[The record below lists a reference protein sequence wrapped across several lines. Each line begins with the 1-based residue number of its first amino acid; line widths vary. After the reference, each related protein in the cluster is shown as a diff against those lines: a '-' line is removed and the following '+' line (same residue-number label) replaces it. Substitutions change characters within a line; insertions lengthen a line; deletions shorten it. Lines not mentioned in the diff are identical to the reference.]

1 MKIKKLKVLFL
12 LPIVFLMTSSQK
24 TDPDYFEIS
33 KNLKLVASVYE
44 KINNYYV
51 DEILPGRVMKK
62 GIDAMLKSL
71 DPYTVYISE
80 AQIEDFRF
88 TTTGEY
94 GGIGASIKKRNNKT
108 LISEL
113 YENSP
118 AEKSGLIPG
127 DEIKTIDEI
136 EISNKTL
143 EEIGSLL
150 KGPAESIINLKII
163 RNNQLLEKL
172 VKREKIQIPA
182 VNFYKKINPSTGIIK
197 LTSFTNTAS
206 VEFKKAL
213 SSLQDDKIKNLIIDL
228 RANGGGLLNEAVKIV
243 NFFIPKGQEVVST
256 KSRIKEMNRS
266 YTTQA
271 LPIAQDLSLVVLV
284 DEYSASASEI
294 VAGSLQDLDKAIVIG
309 NTSFGKGL
317 VQQTKP
323 VSFGGQIKLT
333 VAKYYTPSGRCIQKL
348 DYSTVQGSSK
358 KIEDSLVKKFKTK
371 NGRTV
376 YDSRGIEPDI
386 KIEPQ
391 YFSAVTQNL
400 LVKDVI
406 FDFVNENINYY
417 KKDSL
422 LPDSFVMSDT
432 AYSTFMTYAI
442 NKKMDYQTESS
453 QQLKEFV
460 KIAKKEKYVEENE
473 EVFKLLESIFK
484 IDLSKDL
491 KKHDKEIRFFLENEI
506 ISRKHF
512 QKGRMEAS
520 IKEDPYVKQAIGV
533 FKNTTKDK
541 QILGIN
547 ELLKSTTHSKVYDFF
562 NS

>member
-127 DEIKTIDEI
+127 DEIKIIDEI

-150 KGPAESIINLKII
+150 KGPAESIIKLKII
-163 RNNQLLEKL
+163 RNNQPLEKL

-271 LPIAQDLSLVVLV
+271 LPIAQDLSLAVLV

-391 YFSAVTQNL
+391 YFNAVTQNL

-406 FDFVNENINYY
+406 FDFVNDNINYY

-422 LPDSFVMSDT
+422 FPESFVVSDT
-432 AYSTFMTYAI
+432 AYSAFMRYAL

-473 EVFKLLESIFK
+473 GVFRLLDSIFK
-484 IDLSKDL
+484 VDLSKDL
-491 KKHDKEIRFFLENEI
+491 KKHQKEIKFFLENEI

-520 IKEDPYVKQAIGV
+520 VKQDPYIEQAIGV
-533 FKNTTKDK
+533 FKNKTKYN

-547 ELLKSTTHSKVYDFF
+547 
-562 NS
+562 

>member
-1 MKIKKLKVLFL
+1 MKTKKLKLLFL
-12 LPIVFLMTSSQK
+12 ITIGFLMTSSQK

-33 KNLKLVASVYE
+33 KNLKLVASIYE

-51 DEILPGRVMKK
+51 DEVLPGRVMKK

-71 DPYTVYISE
+71 DPYTVYVSE

-94 GGIGASIKKRNNKT
+94 GGIGAIIKKRNNKT

-118 AEKSGLIPG
+118 ADKSGLIPG
-127 DEIKTIDEI
+127 DEINIIDGTEV
-136 EISNKTL
+136 SNKTL

-150 KGPAESIINLKII
+150 KGPAESIIKLEIK
-163 RNNQLLEKL
+163 RVNQTLEKL

-182 VNFYKKINPSTGIIK
+182 VNFYKKITPQTGIIK
-197 LTSFTNTAS
+197 LTSFTNTAAL
-206 VEFKKAL
+206 EFKKAL
-213 SSLQDDKIKNLIIDL
+213 STLQRENIKNLIIDL
-228 RANGGGLLNEAVKIV
+228 RSNGGGLLNEAVKIV

-256 KSRIKEMNRS
+256 KSRIKEMNRT
-266 YTTQA
+266 YTAQEM
-271 LPIAQDLSLVVLV
+271 PIAQELSLAVLV

-294 VAGSLQDLDKAIVIG
+294 VAGSLQDLDKAIIIG

-348 DYSTVQGSSK
+348 DYSTAQGSSK
-358 KIEDSLVKKFKTK
+358 KIEDSLVRMFKTK

-376 YDSRGIEPDI
+376 YDSRGVEPDI
-386 KIEPQ
+386 KIEPK
-391 YFSAVTQNL
+391 YFSAVTQTL

-406 FDFVNENINYY
+406 FDFVNENINYF
-417 KKDSL
+417 KNDSL
-422 LPDSFVMSDT
+422 FPDSFKLPDT
-432 AYSTFMTYAI
+432 AYSTFMSFAL
-442 NKKMDYQTESS
+442 NKKIDYQTESS

-460 KIAKKEKYVEENE
+460 QIAKKEKYIVENK
-473 EVFKLLESIFK
+473 EVFKLLDSIFK
-484 IDLSKDL
+484 VDLSKDL
-491 KKHDKEIRFFLENEI
+491 KKHDKEIKFFLENEF

-512 QKGRMEAS
+512 QKGRIEAS
-520 IKEDPYVKQAIGV
+520 IKKDPHLEQALEV
-533 FKNTTKDK
+533 LKNPNKYN

-547 ELLKSTTHSKVYDFF
+547 
-562 NS
+562 

>member
-1 MKIKKLKVLFL
+1 MKFKKLKAL
-12 LPIVFLMTSSQK
+12 LLVPVILLMTSSQK

-88 TTTGEY
+88 ATTGEY
-94 GGIGASIKKRNNKT
+94 GGIGASIKKIDKKT
-108 LISEL
+108 IVSEL

-118 AEKSGLIPG
+118 AEKCGLIPG
-127 DEIKTIDEI
+127 DEIKTIDGI
-136 EISNKTL
+136 EISNKNL

-150 KGPAESIINLKII
+150 KGPAESTITLRIN
-163 RNNQLLEKL
+163 RNNQPLEKL

-182 VNFYKKINPSTGIIK
+182 VNFYKKINSNTGIIK

-206 VEFKKAL
+206 AEFKKAL
-213 SSLQDDKIKNLIIDL
+213 SSLQKDKIENLIIDL
-228 RANGGGLLNEAVKIV
+228 RSNGGGLLNEAVKIV

-271 LPIAQDLSLVVLV
+271 LPIAQDLSLAVLV

-376 YDSRGIEPDI
+376 YDSRGVEPDI
-386 KIEPQ
+386 KTDPEF
-391 YFSAVTQNL
+391 FSAVTQTL
-400 LVKDVI
+400 LINEVI
-406 FDFVNENINYY
+406 FDFVNKNIDYY

-422 LPDSFVMSDT
+422 FPVLFSLPDT
-432 AYSTFMTYAI
+432 AYESFASYAL
-442 NKKMDYQTESS
+442 NKKIDYQTESS
-453 QQLKEFV
+453 LQLKEFV
-460 KIAKKEKYVEENE
+460 KTATKEKYVEENQE
-473 EVFKLLESIFK
+473 IFILLDSIFK
-484 IDLSKDL
+484 VNLSKDL
-491 KKHDKEIRFFLENEI
+491 KKHESEIKFFLENEF

-520 IKEDPYVKQAIGV
+520 IKKDPYVKQALEV
-533 FKNTTKDK
+533 FQDTTKYN

-547 ELLKSTTHSKVYDFF
+547 
-562 NS
+562 

>member
-1 MKIKKLKVLFL
+1 MKVKKLKVLFL
-12 LPIVFLMTSSQK
+12 FPIVLLMTSSQK
-24 TDPDYFEIS
+24 TDPNYFEIS

-88 TTTGEY
+88 ATTGEY
-94 GGIGASIKKRNNKT
+94 GGIGASIKKTNNKT

-118 AEKSGLIPG
+118 AFKSGLVPG
-127 DEIKTIDEI
+127 DEIQTIDGVEVD
-136 EISNKTL
+136 NKTL

-150 KGPAESIINLKII
+150 KGPAESTIKLEIK
-163 RNNQLLEKL
+163 RANQTLEKL

-182 VNFYKKINPSTGIIK
+182 VNFYKKITPQTGIIK

-213 SSLQDDKIKNLIIDL
+213 LKLQKENIKNLIIDL
-228 RANGGGLLNEAVKIV
+228 RSNGGGLLNEAVKIV

-271 LPIAQDLSLVVLV
+271 QPIAQELSLVVLV

-294 VAGSLQDLDKAIVIG
+294 VAGSLQDLDKAIVVG

-376 YDSRGIEPDI
+376 YDSRGVEPDI
-386 KIEPQ
+386 IIEPQ
-391 YFSAVTQNL
+391 YFSAITQNL
-400 LVKDVI
+400 LIKDVI

-422 LPDSFVMSDT
+422 FPESFELPDT
-432 AYSTFMTYAI
+432 TYSAFMRYVLNI
-442 NKKMDYQTESS
+442 KMDYQTESS

-460 KIAKKEKYVEENE
+460 KIAKKEKYIEENV

-484 IDLSKDL
+484 VNISKDL
-491 KKHDKEIRFFLENEI
+491 KKNDKEIKFFLENEF

-520 IKEDPYVKQAIGV
+520 IKEDPYVEQAMDV
-533 FKNTTKDK
+533 FKNATKYN

-547 ELLKSTTHSKVYDFF
+547 
-562 NS
+562 

>member
-1 MKIKKLKVLFL
+1 MKFKKLKAL
-12 LPIVFLMTSSQK
+12 LLVPVILLMTSSQK

-88 TTTGEY
+88 ATTGEY
-94 GGIGASIKKRNNKT
+94 GGIGASIKKIDKKT
-108 LISEL
+108 IVSEL

-118 AEKSGLIPG
+118 AEKCGLIPG
-127 DEIKTIDEI
+127 DEIKTIDGI
-136 EISNKTL
+136 EISNKNL

-150 KGPAESIINLKII
+150 KGPAESTITLRIN
-163 RNNQLLEKL
+163 RNNQPLEKL

-182 VNFYKKINPSTGIIK
+182 VNFYKKINSNTGIIK

-206 VEFKKAL
+206 AEFKKAL
-213 SSLQDDKIKNLIIDL
+213 SSLQKDKIENLIIDL
-228 RANGGGLLNEAVKIV
+228 RSNGGGLLNEAVKIV

-266 YTTQA
+266 YATQA
-271 LPIAQDLSLVVLV
+271 LPIAQDLSLAVLV

-376 YDSRGIEPDI
+376 YDSRGVEPDI
-386 KIEPQ
+386 KIDPEF
-391 YFSAVTQNL
+391 FSAVTQTL
-400 LVKDVI
+400 LINEVI
-406 FDFVNENINYY
+406 FDFVNKNIDYY

-422 LPDSFVMSDT
+422 FPVLFSLPDT
-432 AYSTFMTYAI
+432 AYESFAGYAL
-442 NKKMDYQTESS
+442 NKKIDYQTESS
-453 QQLKEFV
+453 LQLKEFV
-460 KIAKKEKYVEENE
+460 KTATKEKYVEENQE
-473 EVFKLLESIFK
+473 IFILLDSIFK
-484 IDLSKDL
+484 VNLSKDL
-491 KKHDKEIRFFLENEI
+491 KKHESEIKFFLENEF

-520 IKEDPYVKQAIGV
+520 IKKDPYVKQALEV
-533 FKNTTKDK
+533 FQDTTKYN

-547 ELLKSTTHSKVYDFF
+547 
-562 NS
+562 

>member
-127 DEIKTIDEI
+127 DEIKIIDEI

-163 RNNQLLEKL
+163 RNNQPLEKL

-206 VEFKKAL
+206 AEFKKAL

-271 LPIAQDLSLVVLV
+271 LPIAQELSLVVLV

-358 KIEDSLVKKFKTK
+358 KIEDSLVKRFKTK

-391 YFSAVTQNL
+391 YFNAVTQNL
-400 LVKDVI
+400 IVKDVI
-406 FDFVNENINYY
+406 FDFVNDNINYY

-422 LPDSFVMSDT
+422 FPESFVLSDT
-432 AYSTFMTYAI
+432 AYISFMRYAL

-460 KIAKKEKYVEENE
+460 KIAKKEKYVDENE
-473 EVFKLLESIFK
+473 EIFRVLDSIFK
-484 IDLSKDL
+484 VDLFKDL
-491 KKHDKEIRFFLENEI
+491 KKHNKEIKFFLENEF

-520 IKEDPYVKQAIGV
+520 IKEDPYVKEAIDV
-533 FKNTTKDK
+533 FKNTAKYN

-547 ELLKSTTHSKVYDFF
+547 
-562 NS
+562 

>member
-422 LPDSFVMSDT
+422 FPESFVLSDT
-432 AYSTFMTYAI
+432 AYSTFMRYAV

-473 EVFKLLESIFK
+473 GVFTLLDSIFK
-484 IDLSKDL
+484 VDLSKDL
-491 KKHDKEIRFFLENEI
+491 KKHDKEIKFFLENEF

-520 IKEDPYVKQAIGV
+520 VKQDPYIEQAIGV
-533 FKNTTKDK
+533 FKNTTKYH

-547 ELLKSTTHSKVYDFF
+547 
-562 NS
+562 

>member
-1 MKIKKLKVLFL
+1 MKFKKLKVLFL
-12 LPIVFLMTSSQK
+12 LPLVLLITSSQK

-94 GGIGASIKKRNNKT
+94 GGIGASIKKRDKKT
-108 LISEL
+108 VVSEL

-127 DEIKTIDEI
+127 DEIYTIDGI

-150 KGPAESIINLKII
+150 KGPAESIIKIEI
-163 RNNQLLEKL
+163 KRKAQTLEKL

-182 VNFYKKINPSTGIIK
+182 VNFYKKINPTTGIIK

-206 VEFKKAL
+206 NEFKKAL
-213 SSLQDDKIKNLIIDL
+213 SSLQKENINNLIIDL

-266 YTTQA
+266 YNTKA
-271 LPIAQDLSLVVLV
+271 VPIAQELSLVVLV

-376 YDSRGIEPDI
+376 YDSRGVEPDI

-391 YFSAVTQNL
+391 YFSAITQNL

-422 LPDSFVMSDT
+422 FPQSFDLSDT
-432 AYSTFMTYAI
+432 TYSTFMSYAL
-442 NKKMDYQTESS
+442 NKKIDYQTESS
-453 QQLKEFV
+453 QQLKEF
-460 KIAKKEKYVEENE
+460 KKTAQKEKYVAENE
-473 EVFKLLESIFK
+473 EVFKLLDSIFK
-484 IDLSKDL
+484 VDLSKDL
-491 KKHDKEIRFFLENEI
+491 IKHKKEVKFFLENEF

-512 QKGRMEAS
+512 QKGRMEAA
-520 IKEDPYVKQAIGV
+520 IKKDPYVEQALSV
-533 FKNTTKDK
+533 FQNTTKYN
-541 QILGIN
+541 QILGI
-547 ELLKSTTHSKVYDFF
+547 K
-562 NS
+562 

>member
-163 RNNQLLEKL
+163 RNNQPLEKL

-406 FDFVNENINYY
+406 FDFVNDNINYY

-422 LPDSFVMSDT
+422 HPDSFVMSDT

-473 EVFKLLESIFK
+473 GVFTLLDSIFK
-484 IDLSKDL
+484 VDLSKDL
-491 KKHDKEIRFFLENEI
+491 KKHDKEIKFFLENEF

-520 IKEDPYVKQAIGV
+520 VKQDPYIEQAIGV
-533 FKNTTKDK
+533 FKNTTKYH

-547 ELLKSTTHSKVYDFF
+547 
-562 NS
+562 

>member
-1 MKIKKLKVLFL
+1 MKFKKLKAL
-12 LPIVFLMTSSQK
+12 LLVPVILLMTSSQK

-88 TTTGEY
+88 ATTGEY
-94 GGIGASIKKRNNKT
+94 GGIGASIKKRDKKT
-108 LISEL
+108 IVSEL

-118 AEKSGLIPG
+118 AEKCGLIPG
-127 DEIKTIDEI
+127 DEIKTIDGI
-136 EISNKTL
+136 EISKKNL

-150 KGPAESIINLKII
+150 KGPAESIIKLEINRENKA
-163 RNNQLLEKL
+163 LEKL

-182 VNFYKKINPSTGIIK
+182 VNFYKKINHNTGIIK

-206 VEFKKAL
+206 SEFKKAL
-213 SSLQDDKIKNLIIDL
+213 SFLKKEKIKNLIIDL
-228 RANGGGLLNEAVKIV
+228 RSNGGGLLNEAVKIV

-271 LPIAQDLSLVVLV
+271 LPSAQDLSRVVLV

-376 YDSRGIEPDI
+376 YDSRGVEPDI
-386 KIEPQ
+386 KIEPEF
-391 YFSAVTQNL
+391 FSAVTQTL
-400 LVKDVI
+400 LINEVI
-406 FDFVNENINYY
+406 FDFVNKNIDYY
-417 KKDSL
+417 EKDSL
-422 LPDSFVMSDT
+422 FPVLFSLPDT
-432 AYSTFMTYAI
+432 AYESFASYALNKNI
-442 NKKMDYQTESS
+442 NYQTESS
-453 QQLKEFV
+453 LKLKEFV
-460 KIAKKEKYVEENE
+460 KTARKEQYIEENQE
-473 EVFKLLESIFK
+473 IFNMLDTAFKV
-484 IDLSKDL
+484 DLAKDL
-491 KKHDKEIRFFLENEI
+491 KKHESEIKFFLENEF

-520 IKEDPYVKQAIGV
+520 IKKDPYVKQALEV
-533 FKNTTKDK
+533 FQDITKYN

-547 ELLKSTTHSKVYDFF
+547 
-562 NS
+562 

>member
-1 MKIKKLKVLFL
+1 MIG
-12 LPIVFLMTSSQK
+12 FLMTSSQK

-33 KNLKLVASVYE
+33 KNLKLVASIYE

-51 DEILPGRVMKK
+51 DEVLPGRVMKK

-71 DPYTVYISE
+71 DPYTVYVSE

-94 GGIGASIKKRNNKT
+94 GGIGAIIKKRNNKT

-118 AEKSGLIPG
+118 ADKSGLIPG
-127 DEIKTIDEI
+127 DEINIIDGTEV
-136 EISNKTL
+136 SNKTL

-150 KGPAESIINLKII
+150 KGPAESIIKLEIK
-163 RNNQLLEKL
+163 RVNQTLEKL

-182 VNFYKKINPSTGIIK
+182 VNFYKKITPQTGIIK

-206 VEFKKAL
+206 LEFKKAL
-213 SSLQDDKIKNLIIDL
+213 STLQRENIKNLIIDL
-228 RANGGGLLNEAVKIV
+228 RSNGGGLLNEAVKIV

-256 KSRIKEMNRS
+256 KSRIKEMNRT
-266 YTTQA
+266 YTAQEI
-271 LPIAQDLSLVVLV
+271 PIAQELSLAVLV

-294 VAGSLQDLDKAIVIG
+294 VAGSLQDLDKAIIIG

-348 DYSTVQGSSK
+348 DYSTAQGSSK
-358 KIEDSLVKKFKTK
+358 KIEDSLVRMFKTK

-376 YDSRGIEPDI
+376 YDSRGVEPDI
-386 KIEPQ
+386 KIEPK
-391 YFSAVTQNL
+391 YFSAVTQTL

-406 FDFVNENINYY
+406 FDFVNENINYF
-417 KKDSL
+417 KNDSL
-422 LPDSFVMSDT
+422 FPDSFKLPDT
-432 AYSTFMTYAI
+432 TYSTFMSFAL
-442 NKKMDYQTESS
+442 NKKIDYQTESS
-453 QQLKEFV
+453 QQLKKFV
-460 KIAKKEKYVEENE
+460 QIAKKEKYVVENKE
-473 EVFKLLESIFK
+473 LFKLLDSIFK
-484 IDLSKDL
+484 VDLSKDL
-491 KKHDKEIRFFLENEI
+491 KKHDKEIKFFLENEF

-512 QKGRMEAS
+512 QKGRIEAS
-520 IKEDPYVKQAIGV
+520 IKKDPHLEQALEV
-533 FKNTTKDK
+533 LKNPNKYN

-547 ELLKSTTHSKVYDFF
+547 
-562 NS
+562 

>member
-12 LPIVFLMTSSQK
+12 IPIALLTTSSQK

-88 TTTGEY
+88 ATTGEY

-163 RNNQLLEKL
+163 RNNQPLEKL

-266 YTTQA
+266 YTTQTI
-271 LPIAQDLSLVVLV
+271 PIAEELSLVVLV
-284 DEYSASASEI
+284 DESSASASEI

-376 YDSRGIEPDI
+376 YDSRGVEPDI

-391 YFSAVTQNL
+391 YFSAITQNL
-400 LVKDVI
+400 LLKDVI
-406 FDFVNENINYY
+406 FDFVNDNINYY

-422 LPDSFVMSDT
+422 FPESFELPDT
-432 AYSTFMTYAI
+432 TYSAFMRYAL

-473 EVFKLLESIFK
+473 KVFKLLDSIFK

-491 KKHDKEIRFFLENEI
+491 KKNNKEIKFFLENEI

-520 IKEDPYVKQAIGV
+520 IKEDPYVKQAIDV
-533 FKNTTKDK
+533 LKNATKYN

-547 ELLKSTTHSKVYDFF
+547 
-562 NS
+562 

>member
-12 LPIVFLMTSSQK
+12 LPIAFLITSSKK

-118 AEKSGLIPG
+118 AEKSGLLPG

-136 EISNKTL
+136 EISSKTL

-150 KGPAESIINLKII
+150 KGPAESTITLKIN
-163 RNNQLLEKL
+163 RNNQLLEKP

-206 VEFKKAL
+206 AEFKKAL
-213 SSLQDDKIKNLIIDL
+213 SLLQEDNIKNLIIDL

-271 LPIAQDLSLVVLV
+271 LPIAQELSLVVLV

-391 YFSAVTQNL
+391 YFNAVTQNL

-422 LPDSFVMSDT
+422 FPDSFVISDT
-432 AYSTFMTYAI
+432 AYSTFMSYAI

-460 KIAKKEKYVEENE
+460 KTAKKEKYIDENE
-473 EVFKLLESIFK
+473 EVFKLLDSIFK
-484 IDLSKDL
+484 VDLSKDL
-491 KKHDKEIRFFLENEI
+491 KKHNKEIKFFLENEF

-520 IKEDPYVKQAIGV
+520 IKEDPYVKQAIDV
-533 FKNTTKDK
+533 FKNTTKYN

-547 ELLKSTTHSKVYDFF
+547 
-562 NS
+562 

>member
-12 LPIVFLMTSSQK
+12 IPIALLTTSSQK

-118 AEKSGLIPG
+118 AEKSGLLPG

-136 EISNKTL
+136 EVSNKTL

-213 SSLQDDKIKNLIIDL
+213 SSLQNDKIKNLIIDL

-333 VAKYYTPSGRCIQKL
+333 VENTILQAADAY
-348 DYSTVQGSSK
+348 
-358 KIEDSLVKKFKTK
+358 K
-371 NGRTV
+371 N
-376 YDSRGIEPDI
+376 
-386 KIEPQ
+386 
-391 YFSAVTQNL
+391 
-400 LVKDVI
+400 
-406 FDFVNENINYY
+406 
-417 KKDSL
+417 
-422 LPDSFVMSDT
+422 
-432 AYSTFMTYAI
+432 
-442 NKKMDYQTESS
+442 
-453 QQLKEFV
+453 
-460 KIAKKEKYVEENE
+460 
-473 EVFKLLESIFK
+473 
-484 IDLSKDL
+484 
-491 KKHDKEIRFFLENEI
+491 
-506 ISRKHF
+506 
-512 QKGRMEAS
+512 
-520 IKEDPYVKQAIGV
+520 
-533 FKNTTKDK
+533 
-541 QILGIN
+541 
-547 ELLKSTTHSKVYDFF
+547 
-562 NS
+562 

>member
-1 MKIKKLKVLFL
+1 MKVKKLKVLFL
-12 LPIVFLMTSSQK
+12 LPIILLMTSSQK
-24 TDPDYFEIS
+24 TDTNYFEIS

-94 GGIGASIKKRNNKT
+94 GGIGASIKKTNNKT

-118 AEKSGLIPG
+118 AFKSGLVPG
-127 DEIKTIDEI
+127 DEIQTIDGVEVD
-136 EISNKTL
+136 NKTL

-150 KGPAESIINLKII
+150 KGPAESTIKLEIK
-163 RNNQLLEKL
+163 RANQTLEKL

-182 VNFYKKINPSTGIIK
+182 VNFYKKITPQTGIIK

-213 SSLQDDKIKNLIIDL
+213 SKLQKENIKNLIIDL
-228 RANGGGLLNEAVKIV
+228 RSNGGGLLNEAVKIV

-271 LPIAQDLSLVVLV
+271 QPIAQELSLVVLV

-294 VAGSLQDLDKAIVIG
+294 VAGSLQDLDKAIVVG

-323 VSFGGQIKLT
+323 VSFGGQIKIT

-376 YDSRGIEPDI
+376 YDSRGVEPDI
-386 KIEPQ
+386 IIEPQ
-391 YFSAVTQNL
+391 YFSAITQNL
-400 LVKDVI
+400 LVKDII

-422 LPDSFVMSDT
+422 FPESFELPDTTYSAFVR
-432 AYSTFMTYAI
+432 YVLNI
-442 NKKMDYQTESS
+442 KMDYQTESS

-484 IDLSKDL
+484 VNISKDL
-491 KKHDKEIRFFLENEI
+491 KKNDKEIKFFLENEF

-520 IKEDPYVKQAIGV
+520 IKKDPYVEQAMDI
-533 FKNTTKDK
+533 FKNTTKYN

-547 ELLKSTTHSKVYDFF
+547 
-562 NS
+562 